1 MFGRFPLQYRQ
12 YFTDESGLNR
22 RNIIDNRVHCCL
34 YFVPPYGHGLRQMD
48 IDFLRRLHKKV
59 NVVLVIAKADA
70 LTTNELKKLK
80 ANILQDLDTHKI
92 ELYQFPDCDSDEDDE
107 FKQQDRE
114 LKESIPFA
122 IVASNSLV
130 EVGGR
135 KVWIATKH
143 SADLNSSFIYLIFY
157 L

>member
-1 MFGRFPLQYRQ
+1 
-12 YFTDESGLNR
+12 
-22 RNIIDNRVHCCL
+22 
-34 YFVPPYGHGLRQMD
+34 MD
-48 IDFLRRLHKKV
+48 IDFLRRLHNKV
-59 NVVLVIAKADA
+59 NVVLVIAKADS

-80 ANILQDLDTHKI
+80 SNILNDLETHKI
-92 ELYQFPDCDSDEDDE
+92 QLYQFPDCDSDEDED

-135 KVWIATKH
+135 KV
-143 SADLNSSFIYLIFY
+143 IFMLTLMNAFLSRTMNCCY
-157 L
+157 

>member
-1 MFGRFPLQYRQ
+1 M
-12 YFTDESGLNR
+12 NR
-22 RNIIDNRVHCCL
+22 RNIQDNRVHCCL

-70 LTTNELKKLK
+70 LTTNELKRLK
-80 ANILQDLDTHKI
+80 ANVLADLETHKI
-92 ELYQFPDCDSDEDDE
+92 DLYQFPDCDSDEDEE

-122 IVASNSLV
+122 IVASSNLV

-135 KVWIATKH
+135 KVRTINCIQLKIHNWV
-143 SADLNSSFIYLIFY
+143 SASSIY
-157 L
+157 

>member
-1 MFGRFPLQYRQ
+1 M
-12 YFTDESGLNR
+12 NR
-22 RNIIDNRVHCCL
+22 RNIQDNRVHCCL

-80 ANILQDLDTHKI
+80 ANILNDLETHKI
-92 ELYQFPDCDSDEDDE
+92 ELYQFPDCDSGAAISHWLVIFSNFHHRHKCIYVHFCVIDEDEE

-114 LKESIPFA
+114 LKASIPFA
-122 IVASNSLV
+122 VVSSNSLV
-130 EVGGR
+130 EVGGK
-135 KVWIATKH
+135 KVFKT
-143 SADLNSSFIYLIFY
+143 F
-157 L
+157 